1 MIDMLRR
8 MLMSAEAVLDDT
20 VVDVDVSPVV
30 FGMMGRLYKAQGK
43 KRHADFVIHLKDGAL
58 KTNRLFACTL
68 FDVIATKLESDL
80 VSEPHKAF
88 YIMDDVCLHELKAL
102 IGLVCGQTK
111 QMQQEEMLRLL
122 SIGRQYL
129 IPEFL
134 INLLVSDSLQLL
146 LETIAELKREENEMA
161 TVLVDQYAPPTPLP
175 KWFGH
180 SKNPLNE
187 AEIAAVKMGQ
197 HFCLLEKSAVSPFD
211 VIAWH
216 GATVIS
222 EVQGRDA
229 FIRYFDE
236 DLAKTVAKKM
246 DIGSLHLILNFD
258 GVTPKTVYPANRFI
272 DDVFYRQI
280 EIVQEYI
287 QFDEVDVHINADKVG
302 HFCVREV
309 PEDDGDSNIVLFLG
323 VCDKHSIFALKDGNL
338 VNVKATYW
346 KIVDSI
352 DLRYVEPNDIQ
363 YTQLIV
369 NAVPLRSHDFSPR
382 PTELRGGELRL
393 GAYYGCIVDGGGT
406 LLEERIPVLLL
417 AIEEGEEGEE
427 YVRLLTCNH
436 SPSIY
441 TAPLRCLYD
450 LYDD

>member
-8 MLMSAEAVLDDT
+8 MLMSAEAVLDNT

-30 FGMMGRLYKAQGK
+30 FGMMGRLYKAQEK
-43 KRHADFVIHLKDGAL
+43 MIHADFVIHLKDGAL

-68 FDVIATKLESDL
+68 FDVIATKLESEL

-88 YIMDDVCLHELKAL
+88 FIMDDVCLDELKAL

-146 LETIAELKREENEMA
+146 LETIAELKREENEVA
-161 TVLVDQYAPPTPLP
+161 AVLVDQYAPPTPLP
-175 KWFGH
+175 KWFGY

-197 HFCLLEKSAVSPFD
+197 HYCILEKSAVSPFD

-222 EVQGRDA
+222 EVQGREA
-229 FIRYFDE
+229 FIRYFNE

-246 DIGSLHLILNFD
+246 DIGSLHLLLNFD
-258 GVTPKTVYPANRFI
+258 SVTPKTVYPANRFI
-272 DDVFYRQI
+272 DGVFFRQI

-287 QFDEVDVHINADKVG
+287 EFDEVDVHRNADKVG
-302 HFCVREV
+302 HFCVRKV
-309 PEDDGDSNIVLFLG
+309 PEHDVDSNIVLFLG
-323 VCDKHSIFALKDGNL
+323 VCDEHSIFGLKDGYL
-338 VNVKATYW
+338 VNIKATEW

-352 DLRYVEPNDIQ
+352 DPDCVEPNDIQ

-369 NAVPLRSHDFSPR
+369 NAVTLRSHEFSLR
-382 PTELRGGELRL
+382 PTQLPGHELGL

-406 LLEERIPVLLL
+406 VLEEPRPVLLL
-417 AIEEGEEGEE
+417 AIEQGGE
-427 YVRLLTCNH
+427 YVRLLTCNR

-441 TAPLRCLYD
+441 TAPLRRLYD
-450 LYDD
+450 LFVG

>member
-1 MIDMLRR
+1 MLRR
-8 MLMSAEAVLDDT
+8 MLMSAEAVLDDP
-20 VVDVDVSPVV
+20 VVNVDVSPVV

-161 TVLVDQYAPPTPLP
+161 AVLVDQYAPPTPLP
-175 KWFGH
+175 KWFGY

-187 AEIAAVKMGQ
+187 AEKAAVKMGQ
-197 HFCLLEKSAVSPFD
+197 HYCLLEKSAVSPFD

-222 EVQGRDA
+222 EVQGREA

-246 DIGSLHLILNFD
+246 DIGSLHLLLNFD

-272 DDVFYRQI
+272 DDVFFRQN
-280 EIVQEYI
+280 EIVQKYI
-287 QFDEVDVHINADKVG
+287 EFDEVDVHRNADKVG
-302 HFCVREV
+302 HFCVRKV
-309 PEDDGDSNIVLFLG
+309 PVDYGDSNIVFFLG
-323 VCDKHSIFALKDGNL
+323 VCDEHSIFGLKDGNL
-338 VNVKATYW
+338 VDIKATDW

-352 DLRYVEPNDIQ
+352 DPDYVEDLQ

-369 NAVPLRSHDFSPR
+369 NAVPLRSHDFSLR
-382 PTELRGGELRL
+382 PTGLPRHELRL

-406 LLEERIPVLLL
+406 VLEEPRPVLLL
-417 AIEEGEEGEE
+417 AIEQGGE

-441 TAPLRCLYD
+441 TAPLRRLYD
-450 LYDD
+450 LFVD